1 MPRPDASAAT
11 LFVVG
16 PSGATAPGSEPLAD
30 AVPEGALVRL
40 VAAIRSAGARE
51 AAVLATS
58 HGTEAYVVALN
69 ADDACR
75 TVSEGFRRALGSDA
89 LTGSGSVVVRQGA
102 DAARHLLR
110 LACGLE
116 PLETGDVQA
125 VGQVRRAYEAAQ
137 AAHGAGPLVRRVFQA
152 ALGAG
157 TAASGAEAVAAVVE
171 ARIEAELGRLDEWR
185 VRRDAFSMLVA

>member
-1 MPRPDASAAT
+1 VPRPDASAAT

-16 PSGATAPGSEPLAD
+16 RSGATAPGSEPAAG
-30 AVPEGALVRL
+30 AVPAASLVPL

-58 HGTEAYVVALN
+58 HGTEVYVVALD
-69 ADDACR
+69 ADDARR
-75 TVSEGFRRALGSDA
+75 TVFEGFRRALGSDA
-89 LTGSGSVVVRQGA
+89 LTGAGTVVVRQGA

-116 PLETGDVQA
+116 PLVPGDVQPL
-125 VGQVRRAYEAAQ
+125 GQVRRAYEAAQ

-171 ARIEAELGRLDEWR
+171 ARIEAELARLDEWR

>member
-1 MPRPDASAAT
+1 VPRREASAPT
-11 LFVVG
+11 LFVVCT
-16 PSGATAPGSEPLAD
+16 SGAALSASEPD
-30 AVPEGALVRL
+30 AFAVQAGSLVPV

-58 HGTEAYVVALN
+58 RGTEAYVVA
-69 ADDACR
+69 ATAEDACR
-75 TVSEGFRRALGSDA
+75 TVSEGFHRALGSDVLARSGA
-89 LTGSGSVVVRQGA
+89 LAVRQGA

-116 PLETGDVQA
+116 PPLAGDVP
-125 VGQVRRAYEAAQ
+125 VLGEVRRAYEAAQ

-152 ALGAG
+152 ALAAATHASSTGA
-157 TAASGAEAVAAVVE
+157 AVADVE